1 MREHFGIFGRS
12 GKLQG
17 VRKKIAPLYQEKV
30 AVHCQEFKGINEQ
43 SKCES
48 VSIYLFLVI
57 EGKPEICNS

>member
-43 SKCES
+43 SKCE
-48 VSIYLFLVI
+48 
-57 EGKPEICNS
+57 